1 MGRTLELVARL
12 TMAGLIAAALFV
24 LPGPATG
31 SADARSPGC
40 PSATSQRPP
49 KLGSSTCYGR
59 RILTF
64 RAYVQRPCTDGC
76 GGTTAYAIAP
86 RWLDSM
92 TGSFVEL
99 GTGPR
104 SDSIS
109 AFVPPSLGRCSA
121 FANLRSCP
129 FRPGR
134 WAMRHG
140 ALLRP
145 GGTNMSVL
153 RPPARPWL
161 REEGCDRRVQRRP
174 RRHVDRAGRSGDRH
188 RHGGGQGSRA
198 RTAGSAPPDLRWR
211 AAVGRA
217 LVPTS
222 WTAGRTAPGPGGV
235 EASSLTGSF
244 LPPLFGDDW
253 CILGGTWLR
262 SAFTMPGSGG
272 RSRPWMALDMPRRS
286 RASTRRQDQ
295 RKHDDQCGRGRPR
308 DGSAAAPAM
317 AGVRR
322 RLSATAVDRARSSC
336 ASASSDRRG
345 WSPDAGRHRGLDPI
359 RRPGS
364 LPGCWSQSEEDPPM
378 LSATAASSERP
389 RTGGRAGAGLRV
401 SPIVSPP
408 FTSSTSAF
416 STWGSQTVRATLG
429 SAVSSSTP
437 TDFQPSSAIGVS
449 GSSPAMNLR
458 ASCEPLPSG

>member
-134 WAMRHG
+134 WAIVTARFDAPVARTCRYSDHPPGPGFSKKDAIADCSADLVVMSIAPAAPETDIVAAAVKDP
-140 ALLRP
+140 AL
-145 GGTNMSVL
+145 
-153 RPPARPWL
+153 
-161 REEGCDRRVQRRP
+161 
-174 RRHVDRAGRSGDRH
+174 GRSG
-188 RHGGGQGSRA
+188 
-198 RTAGSAPPDLRWR
+198 
-211 AAVGRA
+211 
-217 LVPTS
+217 
-222 WTAGRTAPGPGGV
+222 
-235 EASSLTGSF
+235 
-244 LPPLFGDDW
+244 PPLLLIFVGVLLLAAHW
-253 CILGGTWLR
+253 
-262 SAFTMPGSGG
+262 F
-272 RSRPWMALDMPRRS
+272 PRRGRRVEPRLA
-286 RASTRRQDQ
+286 RAGW
-295 RKHDDQCGRGRPR
+295 KRPR
-308 DGSAAAPAM
+308 
-317 AGVRR
+317 
-322 RLSATAVDRARSSC
+322 
-336 ASASSDRRG
+336 
-345 WSPDAGRHRGLDPI
+345 
-359 RRPGS
+359 
-364 LPGCWSQSEEDPPM
+364 
-378 LSATAASSERP
+378 
-389 RTGGRAGAGLRV
+389 
-401 SPIVSPP
+401 
-408 FTSSTSAF
+408 
-416 STWGSQTVRATLG
+416 
-429 SAVSSSTP
+429 
-437 TDFQPSSAIGVS
+437 
-449 GSSPAMNLR
+449 
-458 ASCEPLPSG
+458 